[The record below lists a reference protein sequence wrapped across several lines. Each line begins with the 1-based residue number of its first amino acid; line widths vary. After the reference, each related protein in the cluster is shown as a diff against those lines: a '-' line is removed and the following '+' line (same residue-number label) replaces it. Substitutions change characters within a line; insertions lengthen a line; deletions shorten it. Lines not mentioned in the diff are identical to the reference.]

1 LVKIYLIKVVI
12 HGSMK
17 NHSSHR
23 KILFNSPG
31 MAVSADTGGPTTD
44 FNMDTYQPMPVAY
57 ELRYMMLRKLRA
69 GEDPLPDI
77 EGRDET
83 KKDVIRA
90 VLSGGYPYLVS
101 REGTGKTRLAE
112 SLAKLLPPVPKIKG
126 CPYNCDPKWPEEW
139 KCPACQGE
147 DDLEIAIIRGKQRY
161 SRIQGNE
168 YTNEAKI
175 LGVKDLQAI
184 VQGDSPTDPRA
195 FIGTGVLRGN
205 RGVVCVDELPAIPTK
220 VQVLFHPMLQERR
233 IVLEEYNWVRPIDI
247 FFVATGNP
255 AGFSHVN
262 RVPEPLLDRL
272 ELIPMGLPEEAV
284 EREIMFKEGFR
295 VIDDFFTNQG
305 SDRPQEPIS
314 AKPTDLKRQA
324 AAPWWIVDV
333 VTKAARYTRD
343 CPNIDRGASI
353 RGSIKSLDHTI
364 SSAELRGAKVAS
376 LGDAADGLKLGL
388 RGRIRLRADLVGF
401 DDSPSAFMSR
411 NNEVV
416 EDIIWYATRDV
427 GKHVLA
433 VLSDDINVRD
443 MAEEVDRFLSAEPAP
458 VSPDDYPLLDTAI
471 NLMRELKTW
480 ESPAL
485 VNGLEQLLR
494 ENPAAAEPEDVA
506 EYQASAVELLA
517 NTMLAEKVT
526 QSFAAQDKMYV
537 PRRMT

>member
-1 LVKIYLIKVVI
+1 
-12 HGSMK
+12 
-17 NHSSHR
+17 
-23 KILFNSPG
+23 
-31 MAVSADTGGPTTD
+31 MAVSADKGGSNTN

-57 ELRYMMLRKLRA
+57 ELRYMMLRKLRM

-77 EGRDET
+77 EGREET

-90 VLSGGYPYLVS
+90 VLSGCHPYLVS

-112 SLAKLLPPVPKIKG
+112 SLAKLLPPVPKVKG

-139 KCPACQGE
+139 KCPVCKGE
-147 DDLEIAIIRGKQRY
+147 DEPEIELIGGRQRY

-233 IVLEEYNWVRPIDI
+233 IILEEYNWVRPIDI

-284 EREIMFKEGFR
+284 EREIMFKERFR
-295 VIDDFFTNQG
+295 VIDDFFTDQTDG
-305 SDRPQEPIS
+305 GPPKPIS

-324 AAPWWIVDV
+324 TAPWWIVDV

-364 SSAELRGAKVAS
+364 SSAEIRGARVAN
-376 LGDAADGLKLGL
+376 LRDAAEGLKLGL

-401 DDSPSAFMSR
+401 DDSPSAYMTR
-411 NNEVV
+411 NDEVV
-416 EDIIWYATRDV
+416 EDILWYAAKDV
-427 GKHVLA
+427 GRQILA
-433 VLSDDINVRD
+433 IISDDVNVINL
-443 MAEEVDRFLSAEPAP
+443 AEEVDRFLQVESTP
-458 VSPDDYPLLDTAI
+458 VSLEEYPLLDAAVGT
-471 NLMRELKTW
+471 MWDLKTW
-480 ESPAL
+480 ESPSL
-485 VNGLEQLLR
+485 VNGLEQVLR
-494 ENPAAAEPEDVA
+494 LNPAAAGLDTAE
-506 EYQASAVELLA
+506 EYQASALELIA
-517 NTMLAEKVT
+517 NAMLAEKVT
-526 QSFAAQDKMYV
+526 DSFAAQDKLYV
-537 PRRMT
+537 PRRMTQP

>member
-1 LVKIYLIKVVI
+1 
-12 HGSMK
+12 
-17 NHSSHR
+17 
-23 KILFNSPG
+23 
-31 MAVSADTGGPTTD
+31 
-44 FNMDTYQPMPVAY
+44 MPVAY

-69 GEDPLPDI
+69 REDPLPDI
-77 EGRDET
+77 EGREET

-147 DDLEIAIIRGKQRY
+147 GDPEIEFIGGRQRY

-184 VQGDSPTDPRA
+184 VQGGSPTDPRA

-220 VQVLFHPMLQERR
+220 VQVLFHPMLQEHRV
-233 IVLEEYNWVRPIDI
+233 VLEEYSWVRPIDI

-295 VIDDFFTNQG
+295 VMEDFFT
-305 SDRPQEPIS
+305 DHARDKPQEPIT

-324 AAPWWIVDV
+324 AVPWWIVDV

-343 CPNIDRGASI
+343 CPNIDRGGSI
-353 RGSIKSLDHTI
+353 RGSIKSLDHTY
-364 SSAELRGAKVAS
+364 SSAELRGARVAG
-376 LGDAADGLKLGL
+376 LRDAADGLKLGL

-401 DDSPSAFMSR
+401 DDSPSAFMTR

-416 EDIIWYATRDV
+416 EDILWYAARDV
-427 GKHVLA
+427 GRHVLVA
-433 VLSDDINVRD
+433 ISDEVNVRA
-443 MAEEVDRFLSAEPAP
+443 MAEEADRFIEAEPAP
-458 VSPDDYPLLDTAI
+458 MSLDEYPLLLVAV
-471 NLMRELKTW
+471 NHMRELKTW

-485 VNGLEQLLR
+485 VNGLEQVLR
-494 ENPAAAEPEDVA
+494 ENPAAAEPGDVA
-506 EYQASAVELLA
+506 AYQASAVELLA
-517 NTMLAEKVT
+517 NAVLAEKVVEG
-526 QSFAAQDKMYV
+526 FKARDRLYV